1 MDPIDRES
9 RDRGSGPRSRLGSR
23 LIVVVVLVGIGGVL
37 AWSAL
42 PVIRPARAVG
52 VVQAVFVRSDAAT
65 PLAEE
70 QGIGR
75 DIPTV
80 QAPGWLEAEPF
91 YVACTALA
99 DGIVESIDVLEGDFV
114 ERGDVV
120 ARLVTE
126 DSEIRLRL
134 AEAELADARAA
145 LRIAEAEREAA
156 DEVWREPVELQRA
169 VASRAAA
176 VAENEAE
183 LAQLPSLIEA
193 AVATLRQREE
203 ELTRVGRSQRSGAA
217 NELELIVAEQRELFQ
232 RAEVEAL
239 RARGPVLEARAR
251 RLRAELHAAERDL
264 ELRTEDRRRLR
275 AAGAAVDLALA
286 VVARAEASVADAV
299 LELSRM
305 TIEAPISG
313 FVMRRLKVPGDKV
326 IRAMDSPF
334 SAHLVHLYDPDQIR
348 VRVDV
353 PLADASH
360 VFVGQACEVV
370 VEVLPD
376 RVFRAEVLRVTHEA
390 DLQKNTLEVQVKVHD
405 PDPLLRPEMLT
416 RVKFV
421 SPSDGRSAGSRGE
434 SDAGSEVLL
443 PENAIHREGGR
454 SLAWVVRQR
463 RNNRGLLEPASVD
476 VLSHDEGW
484 VRIRGEVRPG
494 DLVAVGIR
502 NPRAGEL
509 VTVSGLADAD
519 RGGAM

>member
-1 MDPIDRES
+1 MVSIDREG
-9 RDRGSGPRSRLGSR
+9 RDRGAGPRSRLGSK
-23 LIVVVVLVGIGGVL
+23 LIVVAVLAAICGVV

-42 PVIRPARAVG
+42 PVLRPARAVS

-65 PLAEE
+65 PAGEE
-70 QGIGR
+70 QSDGR

-91 YVACTALA
+91 HVACTSLA

-120 ARLVTE
+120 ARLVAE

-134 AEAELADARAA
+134 AEAELADAHAA
-145 LRIAEAEREAA
+145 IRIAEAEREAA
-156 DEVWREPVELQRA
+156 DEMWREPVELERA
-169 VASRAAA
+169 VASRQAS

-193 AVATLRQREE
+193 AAATLRQLEE
-203 ELTRVGRSQRSGAA
+203 EMARVRRSQQGGAA
-217 NELELIVAEQRELFQ
+217 NELELIVAEQRAASQ

-239 RARGPVLEARAR
+239 RAREPVLEARAR
-251 RLRAELHAAERDL
+251 RLRAESHAAERAL
-264 ELRTEDRRRLR
+264 ELRTEDRRRLH
-275 AAGAAVDLALA
+275 ASEAAVELAA
-286 VVARAEASVADAV
+286 AAVARAEASVADAA

-326 IRAMDSPF
+326 IRGMDSPH
-334 SAHLVHLYDPDQIR
+334 SSHLVHLYDPEQIR

-353 PLADASH
+353 PLADAAH
-360 VFVGQACEVV
+360 VFVGQQCEVV

-376 RVFRAEVLRVTHEA
+376 RVFRGEVLRVTHEA
-390 DLQKNTLEVQVKVHD
+390 DLQKNTLEIQVKVHE

-416 RVKFV
+416 RVKFL
-421 SPSDGRSAGSRGE
+421 SPSDGQAGGSRVE
-434 SDAGSEVLL
+434 PDARAEVLI
-443 PENAIHREGGR
+443 PEDAVRREGGR
-454 SLAWVVRQR
+454 SFVWVVRQR
-463 RNNRGLLEPASVD
+463 QNDRGLLEPATVD
-476 VLSHDEGW
+476 VLSNEEGW
-484 VRIRGEVRPG
+484 VRVRGEIRPG
-494 DLVAVGIR
+494 DLVAVGIES
-502 NPRAGEL
+502 PRAGER
-509 VTVSGLADAD
+509 VTVSGLAGAD